1 MAWWV
6 WRVSFEG
13 AGCWLVIL
21 TRWLP
26 AQKLWAR
33 RPGEFSSAV
42 FSSLTENFPS
52 NLVTSARPASF
63 SNILDIFRYDWMKS
77 EICRKAWWIACIC
90 LDGLSGP
97 WFHLHQFLRWMVST
111 SVILQNCWKEL
122 YIFFNILDLR
132 RYCFHKTCTSTLIAL
147 HPLVGISKVQ
157 PLPEVCA
164 RMGETC
170 WEGTKIP
177 HSIHGI
183 HWEDNDQDRCI
194 IQDEVVAEPGETLY
208 DEVCTAW
215 QSAWPARTM
224 ESTCCLPP
232 CHNQSCS
239 WNKMIWL
246 YSNGYGGSQTICA
259 SRTKRCVPFD
269 LTWFTVCIY
278 MFMFSCSTQT
288 VNLKVHGQD
297 GTAMK
302 FPDRDGIERQVRLIK
317 PGSPVC

>member
-1 MAWWV
+1 
-6 WRVSFEG
+6 
-13 AGCWLVIL
+13 
-21 TRWLP
+21 
-26 AQKLWAR
+26 
-33 RPGEFSSAV
+33 
-42 FSSLTENFPS
+42 
-52 NLVTSARPASF
+52 
-63 SNILDIFRYDWMKS
+63 MKS
-77 EICRKAWWIACIC
+77 KICRQAWWIACIS

-122 YIFFNILDLR
+122 YMFSTYWIYVGTVFTKPAPPLWLHCILWLEFLR
-132 RYCFHKTCTSTLIAL
+132 CSHCQKFAPEWEKLAEKAPRYPTASMESIEKIMIKTQ
-147 HPLVGISKVQ
+147 V
-157 PLPEVCA
+157 
-164 RMGETC
+164 
-170 WEGTKIP
+170 
-177 HSIHGI
+177 
-183 HWEDNDQDRCI
+183 RCI

-269 LTWFTVCIY
+269 LARFTVCFY
-278 MFMFSCSTQT
+278 LHNMLMFSCSTQT
-288 VNLKVHGQD
+288 WIWRCMAKMEQPWSSLIVMGLKDKWGSLSLAAQGVKSTESTENLQ
-297 GTAMK
+297 
-302 FPDRDGIERQVRLIK
+302 L
-317 PGSPVC
+317 